1 MEDGYREPGTG
12 QLLAKGSS
20 SRKRGGSEG
29 QVGEERD
36 DALGGGEQKEL
47 RLRQVDGVRAAVR
60 SGGEG

>member
-12 QLLAKGSS
+12 QLLAEGSS
-20 SRKRGGSEG
+20 SPKAGRLKKTSTGR
-29 QVGEERD
+29 ERRRSR
-36 DALGGGEQKEL
+36 GGEQKEL